1 MPQAARVADVTG
13 HGPPL
18 SPGPGALT
26 VLVGGMPAW
35 RALPLSMA
43 GAVEGI
49 SNVMNSFMLRPQLTP
64 VDATVSLGQI
74 SAALIQGGAVAAAN
88 GMPAA
93 VGTAA
98 SMVGTLVATNVTLT
112 AAWTAASA
120 VPGGQPAASIAY
132 TEGIKAAAAA
142 AASAVVSAMAGIS
155 DMHLC
160 PIPVPIPPHG
170 PGFVT
175 RGSPTVRIEKLPAVR
190 QLDQVFEA
198 CGGPDPI
205 VIGLPTVLIGDVGM
219 GMRSFGQAGG
229 VNSAIQA
236 LATRRPTAA
245 EIQEIQDALDAGNRQ
260 RAADLAVRYYGIDT
274 ANVPGGIRYDATVA
288 DYGVTSFDGRI
299 RLGPTAFASPEVLAS
314 TIAHE
319 TTHSNQAAAMRASD
333 PTLTDWP
340 ASTVDY
346 DEAVAYDTEVRSAH
360 QTGLESNP
368 AEFEIARSRRETHN
382 GNLSAGDQ
390 TDYGNGGYPP

>member
-142 AASAVVSAMAGIS
+142 AAS
-155 DMHLC
+155 
-160 PIPVPIPPHG
+160 
-170 PGFVT
+170 PGAF
-175 RGSPTVRIEKLPAVR
+175 
-190 QLDQVFEA
+190 
-198 CGGPDPI
+198 
-205 VIGLPTVLIGDVGM
+205 
-219 GMRSFGQAGG
+219 
-229 VNSAIQA
+229 
-236 LATRRPTAA
+236 RP
-245 EIQEIQDALDAGNRQ
+245 E
-260 RAADLAVRYYGIDT
+260 
-274 ANVPGGIRYDATVA
+274 
-288 DYGVTSFDGRI
+288 
-299 RLGPTAFASPEVLAS
+299 
-314 TIAHE
+314 
-319 TTHSNQAAAMRASD
+319 
-333 PTLTDWP
+333 
-340 ASTVDY
+340 
-346 DEAVAYDTEVRSAH
+346 
-360 QTGLESNP
+360 
-368 AEFEIARSRRETHN
+368 
-382 GNLSAGDQ
+382 
-390 TDYGNGGYPP
+390 